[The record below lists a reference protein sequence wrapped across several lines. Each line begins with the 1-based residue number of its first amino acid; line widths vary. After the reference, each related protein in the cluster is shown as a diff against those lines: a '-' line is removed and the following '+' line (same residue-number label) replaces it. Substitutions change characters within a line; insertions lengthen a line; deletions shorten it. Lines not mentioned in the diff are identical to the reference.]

1 MNYRMLKIYIKL
13 WAIWRQKWKG
23 GWEGLFLRQRRIGHI
38 SNGLSSDSLIS
49 PCGSH
54 AAEATQCLLKA
65 PSLTGSLQ
73 HHLRTC
79 LKCKFLGLTL
89 RPETWRDLSF
99 WRWGPA
105 ISVLQSLQGILSHK
119 KVKQHSTLL
128 RLFEWWVDFSLLL
141 LMKGQGQSFNFV
153 YKNQMF
159 SHAVTPLDDFQTMFL
174 MVEIFINCLQ
184 WVSYSGWLKTVWN
197 IVITIKGFTSE
208 GWLLRC
214 NPCQNPVSVVRM
226 KFF

>member
-1 MNYRMLKIYIKL
+1 MCSQERISWWITGCLKSTSNCEPSEDKNE
-13 WAIWRQKWKG
+13 KG
-23 GWEGLFLRQRRIGHI
+23 AGRVLLLRQRRIGHI

-54 AAEATQCLLKA
+54 AVEATQCLLKA

-105 ISVLQSLQGILSHK
+105 ISVLQCLQGILSHK
-119 KVKQHSTLL
+119 KVKQHSTVL
-128 RLFEWWVDFSLLL
+128 RLFEWLVDFSLLLL

-153 YKNQMF
+153 YRNQMF
-159 SHAVTPLDDFQTMFL
+159 SHAVPPPDEDFQTVFL
-174 MVEIFINCLQ
+174 MVEIF
-184 WVSYSGWLKTVWN
+184 
-197 IVITIKGFTSE
+197 
-208 GWLLRC
+208 
-214 NPCQNPVSVVRM
+214 M
-226 KFF
+226 KLSTMSFV